1 MKKISYIIIC
11 CFILTGIAFGENL
24 TVSKLLEQKYKIL
37 IEDLTKNTRGSIKIF
52 TLKKKNKIIICS
64 VVIDKKGRIGRTL
77 CKKP

>member
-1 MKKISYIIIC
+1 MYDFSLPYNRKNFLSFLNDIFRDDLVCEEI
-11 CFILTGIAFGENL
+11 E
-24 TVSKLLEQKYKIL
+24 YKDETS
-37 IEDLTKNTRGSIKIF
+37 EDLTKNTRGSIKIF